1 MLRAESLVKFRLITR
16 SEFEGHVV
24 EALAR
29 FGFIHINRPTLR
41 PEDFVPQPIRYF
53 ISKRGLVNDEDL
65 VRLLKSLKAFCSVID
80 INCNDAYVIIN
91 ELLNLKECL
100 ECLKFLRELGIELK
114 NMGKEL
120 YITLHAGTIPVNML
134 KNLIGRIR
142 SLGAIVKFKNLGS
155 KYLVVITGLKNIE
168 DDILE
173 VLKESLFKEVPIR
186 RYYGVGTEE
195 GIKECEERIKE
206 LTNELLSKLKELI
219 KESQIFRGSRLIVI
233 NTFLNY
239 VRELKELL
247 ENMKKTMEKLGYEP
261 PKEVLD
267 TLRSTPTAEVISLDE
282 LVIITSD
289 LRDKLNYFKSRYEEL
304 RKYLRPSKP
313 PKLKVTNY
321 TAEEVLKELNKVKE
335 FVESINEF
343 HRCIKELLNLSIEAS
358 KYYLRVAKYVAFAET
373 LKYLKDKMLY
383 TRIYRRSYIV
393 IAEGWL
399 PKHLVNSFR
408 ATVSKL
414 IPKIISLNFT
424 EPEPWDKPP
433 VLLKHVGILKYLSK
447 LTFMRGVPSYWEVDP
462 TLFFTIL
469 FIVMYGMMF
478 GDLGLGPIIAITG
491 YVLYKV
497 RKPFL
502 GFSSEGTAAIG
513 FLLMFCG
520 ISSTLFGLAYGVAF
534 LSEIMKPLL
543 LSPLHNVMHLIKL
556 SIIFGITQIITG
568 VIINI
573 INNLIIRDYYGALLS
588 SKGLAALAY
597 YISGITL
604 VYVLIKNGLK
614 LGTVL
619 SGTNLALL
627 LLTLGSAL
635 TVFTAP
641 LIRGYLESRKF
652 NRSYFEEG
660 LAELI
665 ELLIGYLANTIS
677 YVRLAAFA
685 LAHEAL
691 GLAANAL
698 SHLMG
703 YVPSFI
709 AMNTIALLL
718 EGLVVGIQALRL
730 VYYEFSTKFYRGD
743 GALFRPVLI
752 LHS

>member
-1 MLRAESLVKFRLITR
+1 M
-16 SEFEGHVV
+16 
-24 EALAR
+24 
-29 FGFIHINRPTLR
+29 
-41 PEDFVPQPIRYF
+41 
-53 ISKRGLVNDEDL
+53 
-65 VRLLKSLKAFCSVID
+65 
-80 INCNDAYVIIN
+80 
-91 ELLNLKECL
+91 
-100 ECLKFLRELGIELK
+100 
-114 NMGKEL
+114 
-120 YITLHAGTIPVNML
+120 
-134 KNLIGRIR
+134 
-142 SLGAIVKFKNLGS
+142 
-155 KYLVVITGLKNIE
+155 
-168 DDILE
+168 
-173 VLKESLFKEVPIR
+173 
-186 RYYGVGTEE
+186 
-195 GIKECEERIKE
+195 
-206 LTNELLSKLKELI
+206 
-219 KESQIFRGSRLIVI
+219 I

-289 LRDKLNYFKSRYEEL
+289 LRDKLNYFKFRYEEL

-343 HRCIKELLNLSIEAS
+343 HRCIKELLNLSIEVS

-424 EPEPWDKPP
+424 EPKPWDKPP

-588 SKGLAALAY
+588 GKGLVALAY

-635 TVFTAP
+635 TVFMAP

-652 NRSYFEEG
+652 NRSCFEEG